1 MEADGEVNGDDGR
14 GGAIYRPARRAFAVP
29 PHPDMQHVMAELE
42 GMRGGVEPGRKT
54 AGDGKQAGTVVAV
67 TRTWS
72 RHCSRAYLQRL
83 FL

>member
-1 MEADGEVNGDDGR
+1 VEADDEVNDDDGR
-14 GGAIYRPARRAFAVP
+14 GGAIYSPARRAFAVP
-29 PHPDMQHVMAELE
+29 PHPDMQHVIMKLAR
-42 GMRGGVEPGRKT
+42 RGGVEPGRKT

-67 TRTWS
+67 TCTWS